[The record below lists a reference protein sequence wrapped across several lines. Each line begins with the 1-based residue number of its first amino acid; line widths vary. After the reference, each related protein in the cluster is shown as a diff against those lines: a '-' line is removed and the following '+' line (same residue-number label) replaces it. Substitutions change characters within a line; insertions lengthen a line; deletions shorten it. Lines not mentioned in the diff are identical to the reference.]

1 MKTGPGNIYSFS
13 GCETRID
20 KLINSLNVG
29 VLLQGPDS
37 EILYSNKAALQL
49 LGLTEDELYGRTS
62 LHLDWNVIHEDGTPF
77 PGYSHPVP
85 MAIHTKKPVRNIVM
99 GIYRPVTEDRV
110 WLLVN
115 AEPLLDDDNSVKEV
129 ICSFSDITDRKEAE
143 EKMGW
148 LYQSLEVRAFEL
160 ATTNADLERFVSVA
174 THELQEPLRLVNSFM
189 QLLKKKYEHQLD
201 EQAQEYIN
209 HAVLGSSRLKKL
221 ILDLLEYS
229 GLKTKKEDFI
239 STDLN
244 KIITGVCKL
253 LEKNIKQNEAE
264 IEIETLPVL
273 NVNQSL
279 IARLFEHL
287 LNNALKYRSSK
298 KPIIHIGCDEQ
309 ADNYIF
315 SISDNGIGIEPGFA
329 EKIFV
334 LFQRLHHDNMVY
346 EGTGAGLAICR
357 KIAEIHGGNIWVES
371 EKGSGCTFYFTIPKN
386 HQASNE

>member
-1 MKTGPGNIYSFS
+1 MKTGSGNIYTFS

-20 KLINSLNVG
+20 KLISSLKVG

-37 EILYSNKAALQL
+37 EILYSNEAALNL
-49 LGLTEDELYGRTS
+49 LGLTEDELYGRS
-62 LHLDWNVIHEDGTPF
+62 SHHPDWNVIHEDGTPF

-85 MAIHTKKPVRNIVM
+85 MAIHTKKPVANIVM
-99 GIYRPVTEDRV
+99 GVYRPITKDRI

-115 AEPLLDDDNSVKEV
+115 AEPLLDDNGSVKEV

-143 EKMGW
+143 EKMSW
-148 LYQSLEVRAFEL
+148 LYQSLELRAFEL

-209 HAVLGSSRLKKL
+209 HAVVGSTRLKKL

-229 GLKTKKEDFI
+229 GLKTKKEDFV
-239 STDLN
+239 SVDMN
-244 KIITGVCKL
+244 KIVKDVCSL
-253 LEKNIKQNEAE
+253 LEKEIKQANAE
-264 IEIETLPVL
+264 IIIETLPVL
-273 NVNQSL
+273 PANPSL
-279 IARLFEHL
+279 IARLFENL
-287 LNNALKYRSSK
+287 LNNAIKFRSNRN
-298 KPIIHIGCDEQ
+298 PVIHINSDERTN
-309 ADNYIF
+309 DFIF
-315 SISDNGIGIEPGFA
+315 SISDNGIGIDPVFT

-334 LFQRLHHDNMVY
+334 LFQRLHHNNIVY

-357 KIAEIHGGNIWVES
+357 KIVEIHKGNIWVEP
-371 EKGSGCTFYFTIPKN
+371 ENGSGCTFYFTIPKN
-386 HQASNE
+386 HQEQ